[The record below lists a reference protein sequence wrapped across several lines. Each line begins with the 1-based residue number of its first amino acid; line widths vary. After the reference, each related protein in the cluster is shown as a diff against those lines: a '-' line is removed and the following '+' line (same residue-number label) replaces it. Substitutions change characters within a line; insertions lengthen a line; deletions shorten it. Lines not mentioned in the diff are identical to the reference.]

1 MNSACLNDVCV
12 FVETGIGR
20 RSTPA
25 ALGGIKN
32 LIRIVT
38 NAELWLDVFIGRRS
52 KRQAMAKSPLAVPW
66 IALAHCSVAAD
77 LGNRGQNRAV
87 RPPVVVGSSETPAT
101 AAAIHSANAP
111 GRKVLSPNVLLNK

>member
-1 MNSACLNDVCV
+1 MKLELTETILTVNSEV
-12 FVETGIGR
+12 GR
-20 RSTPA
+20 S
-25 ALGGIKN
+25 
-32 LIRIVT
+32 
-38 NAELWLDVFIGRRS
+38 S

-66 IALAHCSVAAD
+66 IALAYCIVAAD